1 MRDIR
6 EVLNEKQRQLDTV
19 RREVDALRLVAPLL
33 AEESDDVRKH
43 DDRKP
48 PQPADQVVL
57 KDATTGKPVK
67 KLWPI

>member
-6 EVLNEKQRQLDTV
+6 EVLNEKEIQLDTV

-33 AEESDDVRKH
+33 AEESDDVRK
-43 DDRKP
+43 P
-48 PQPADQVVL
+48 PQPADQAVL

-67 KLWPI
+67 RLWPI